1 MFVFVVL
8 LVYDI
13 VVNIVLKKV
22 NLSWNELN
30 CKGVLV
36 LIRTDS
42 KVLGTGALVGFV
54 LDSEAVV
61 VVVGDLAGNDP
72 SSEFVACFIMS
83 VKL

>member
-1 MFVFVVL
+1 MFVVL

-36 LIRTDS
+36 LIRTDL
-42 KVLGTGALVGFV
+42 KVFREDCGAR
-54 LDSEAVV
+54 
-61 VVVGDLAGNDP
+61 N
-72 SSEFVACFIMS
+72 
-83 VKL
+83 

>member
-22 NLSWNELN
+22 NLSWNVLN

-36 LIRTDS
+36 LIRTDL
-42 KVLGTGALVGFV
+42 KVFRNWCFGWFCFGFR
-54 LDSEAVV
+54 
-61 VVVGDLAGNDP
+61 GCGGGGWR
-72 SSEFVACFIMS
+72 SSW
-83 VKL
+83 